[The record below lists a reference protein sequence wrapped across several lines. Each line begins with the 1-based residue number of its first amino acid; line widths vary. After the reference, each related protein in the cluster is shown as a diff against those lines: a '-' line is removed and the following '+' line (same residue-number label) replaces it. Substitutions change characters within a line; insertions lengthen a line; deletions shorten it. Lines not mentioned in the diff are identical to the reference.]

1 MSTVVPWRRRW
12 LRLISMRPSCVTTAQ
27 SDPCQSFA
35 SYLLTLRPHLCYD
48 LCHQYENSHST

>member
-1 MSTVVPWRRRW
+1 MK
-12 LRLISMRPSCVTTAQ
+12 PSYVTTLRATVQ
-27 SDPCQSFA
+27 SDPYQSFT